1 MTLTLQDLL
10 TLGQESLERA
20 GVREPELDAKY
31 LLLEAF
37 QTDPAHF
44 LMDRGKA
51 LQDDEGVRQMAER
64 YRGMIRRRAGRI
76 PLQQILGT
84 QDFMGLTFFV
94 DRHVLVPRQDTETLV
109 ELVLKEHPG
118 NGERVLDLC
127 TGSGCIAISLAALG
141 GYGKIIGVDLSR
153 EALKV
158 AEKNCVHLLH
168 QEQAWRRRTE
178 QEGLPGARSGGEG
191 LRGAGSGGGLHGAGS
206 GEDELRGEETQPLRR
221 QEKRARQL
229 LTSSACRV
237 ELLEG
242 DLFSALASP
251 VPVRGEEK
259 FDLLTA
265 NPPYIPTQAIEDL
278 EPEVKEHEPR
288 MALDGSGDGLA
299 FYRRIAEESG
309 AYLKKGAAVYLEIG
323 YDQGAA
329 VRRLLEQAGFSQ
341 VRIVK
346 DASENDRVAAA
357 RWPG

>member
-1 MTLTLQDLL
+1 M
-10 TLGQESLERA
+10 
-20 GVREPELDAKY
+20 
-31 LLLEAF
+31 
-37 QTDPAHF
+37 
-44 LMDRGKA
+44 
-51 LQDDEGVRQMAER
+51 
-64 YRGMIRRRAGRI
+64 
-76 PLQQILGT
+76 
-84 QDFMGLTFFV
+84 
-94 DRHVLVPRQDTETLV
+94 
-109 ELVLKEHPG
+109 
-118 NGERVLDLC
+118 
-127 TGSGCIAISLAALG
+127 
-141 GYGKIIGVDLSR
+141 
-153 EALKV
+153 
-158 AEKNCVHLLH
+158 
-168 QEQAWRRRTE
+168 
-178 QEGLPGARSGGEG
+178 
-191 LRGAGSGGGLHGAGS
+191 
-206 GEDELRGEETQPLRR
+206 
-221 QEKRARQL
+221 
-229 LTSSACRV
+229 TSSTCRV

-329 VRRLLEQAGFSQ
+329 VRRLLEQAGFSE